1 MRALSTF
8 VVLMFLGLSSLS
20 ASTLTVASGTSSAD
34 NACSSAPCD
43 YNNEG
48 GPLTVNV
55 VIPSS
60 PPSSP
65 PLDPSWSTLAGAN
78 WISYANTV
86 CPGCTPSNPT
96 PTGIY
101 AGGVFYNPTVPNSFI
116 TFTQLFTI
124 PLGAS
129 GGMLQVLA
137 DDSVVVLLNGSTVG
151 VFDEPSVSPF
161 NFQTGGAASNI
172 PYTSFSAD
180 LVSGLNTLQFE
191 VYNLGSGDA
200 AYPLGQGE
208 NGNGTGGVSSF
219 GLSYVLTLNLTG
231 GSNDV
236 TPEVGSVALVGLGLL
251 LVGIRYGGRFLKSSA
266 KP

>member
-20 ASTLTVASGTSSAD
+20 ASTITVASGTSSAD
-34 NACSSAPCD
+34 GACSSAPCD
-43 YNNEG
+43 YNNEA
-48 GPLTVNV
+48 GPTTANF
-55 VIPSS
+55 VI
-60 PPSSP
+60 SP
-65 PLDPSWSTLAGAN
+65 PLDPSWSTLTGAN

-129 GGMLQVLA
+129 GGSLQVLS
-137 DDSVVVLLNGSTVG
+137 DDSVTVLLNGSTVG
-151 VFDEPSVSPF
+151 VFNEPSSPPF
-161 NFQTGGAASNI
+161 NFQAAGAASNI
-172 PYTSFSAD
+172 PYSSFSAD

-191 VYNLGSGDA
+191 VYNLGSGNA
-200 AYPLGQGE
+200 AYPSGQGE

-251 LVGIRYGGRFLKSSA
+251 LVGIRYGRRFLKSSA